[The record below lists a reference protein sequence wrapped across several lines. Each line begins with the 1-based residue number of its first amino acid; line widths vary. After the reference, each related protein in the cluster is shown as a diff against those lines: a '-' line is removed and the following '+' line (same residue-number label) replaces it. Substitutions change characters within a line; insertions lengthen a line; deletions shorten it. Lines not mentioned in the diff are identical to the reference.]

1 MFRSAVMKQSQGGK
15 HMNEK
20 SLHDTTNILTDP
32 APCTRN
38 GIDATIETSHT
49 SPLFGRGFDSDM
61 LHSLRNERLMYNG
74 PDGNK
79 KKKYDRIPSTVSH
92 QA

>member
-38 GIDATIETSHT
+38 GIGATVETSST
-49 SPLFGRGFDSDM
+49 SPMSGRVFNSDM
-61 LHSLRNERLMYNG
+61 LHSLRNDFEAIAG
-74 PDGNK
+74 GGSETSVAIDK
-79 KKKYDRIPSTVSH
+79 TS
-92 QA
+92 